1 MKWFDYDNL
10 KSYPQIGE
18 DFISKISIIDLIMN
32 VGEKI
37 NRIFTKCTIE

>member
-18 DFISKISIIDLIMN
+18 DFISKVSIIDLIMN
-32 VGEKI
+32 VGK
-37 NRIFTKCTIE
+37 KSIEFLPNAQ